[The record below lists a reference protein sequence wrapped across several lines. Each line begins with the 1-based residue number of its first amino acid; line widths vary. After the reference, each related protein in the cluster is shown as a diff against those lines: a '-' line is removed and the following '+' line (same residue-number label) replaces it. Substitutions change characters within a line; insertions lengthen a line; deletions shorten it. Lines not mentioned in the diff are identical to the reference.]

1 MQSYYNRNVSR
12 GFQGRSFGGSASG
25 RSGGFRGRGGNHS
38 GGARG
43 GRRPQEVISV
53 NRYINKQ
60 VKEVKK
66 VEFVP
71 SYNYS
76 DLKINPTLKQN
87 VLSKGYTVPTPIQ
100 DTAIAAV
107 MNGKDVL
114 GIANTGTGK
123 TAAFLIPL
131 LEKVIKNRQEKVLI
145 ITPTRELAGQ
155 INAELFS
162 LTARLNIYS
171 VECTGGNP
179 IYRQIDKLRRGFNF
193 VVGTPGRLMDLAK
206 QKKLDFSRF
215 NNLVLDE
222 VDRMLDMGFVE
233 DIKGIIAQLP
243 KERQTLFFSA
253 TVDRKIESLIGTI
266 LKKDFVK
273 ISVVTGET
281 AENVIQDVVY
291 FRDNEDKLNQLESI
305 LKDEGTTKT
314 LVFVN
319 TKRFVD
325 RLDEQLYK
333 RGHRVCAIH
342 GDKRQNFRT
351 RAIANFKSGV
361 TDILIATDVAARGLD
376 IPSVSHV
383 INFDEPN
390 SFQDY
395 IHRIGRTGRA
405 GKPGIALT
413 FVMKR
418 Y

>member
-1 MQSYYNRNVSR
+1 MQSYYNRNASR
-12 GFQGRSFGGSASG
+12 GFSGSRSFGGNRGGGG
-25 RSGGFRGRGGNHS
+25 RQGGFRGRGGRS
-38 GGARG
+38 G

-53 NRYINKQ
+53 NKYINKQ
-60 VKEVKK
+60 VKESAK

-76 DLKINPTLKQN
+76 DLKVNPTLKQN
-87 VLSKGYTVPTPIQ
+87 IISKGYTVPTPIQ
-100 DTAIAAV
+100 DQAIAAV

-131 LEKVIKNRQEKVLI
+131 LEKVIKNRQEKILI
-145 ITPTRELAGQ
+145 ITPTRELASQ
-155 INAELFS
+155 INSELFS
-162 LTARLNIYS
+162 LTARLGIYS

-206 QKKLDFSRF
+206 QRKLDFSRF

-222 VDRMLDMGFVE
+222 VDRMLDMGFID

-243 KERQTLFFSA
+243 SERQTLFFSA
-253 TVDRKIESLIGTI
+253 TVDRKIEVLIQSI

-273 ISVVTGET
+273 ISVTTGET
-281 AENVIQDVVY
+281 AENVFQDVVY
-291 FRDNEDKLNQLESI
+291 FRDMEDKINKLESI
-305 LKDEGTTKT
+305 LKDEKTSKT

-351 RAIANFKSGV
+351 RAISNFKTGV

-390 SFQDY
+390 SYQDY

-405 GKPGIALT
+405 GKAGIALT
-413 FVMKR
+413 FVMKKF
-418 Y
+418 